1 MIYLIL
7 TNMLTEQQ
15 RNWQTRAPN
24 PFPPPWARSWG
35 DDRFGLWANAQLAGQ
50 VQRMRWIEA
59 GEFEQ
64 TASETA
70 PQRVITVA
78 GFWLTNAACTQ
89 ALWQALMQE
98 DPSQSTGNNADESQ
112 NPVATVSSAQVEAF
126 LQKVSSLLPQ
136 CQATLPSTTEWDFAC
151 HTEPDMPF
159 DLGKPYHLADQPAA
173 GEGRIGFYFCI
184 RPAQQRE
191 LNPPLTT
198 LFPQTTHEEVVGSL
212 AKPGR
217 IVPDDDELKA
227 RIQAKLRAQIDASK
241 A

>member
-1 MIYLIL
+1 MSESH
-7 TNMLTEQQ
+7 TMLTEQQ
-15 RNWQTRAPN
+15 LNWQSRAPN

-35 DDRFGLWANAQLAGQ
+35 DDRFDLWANAQLANQ

-59 GEFEQ
+59 GAFEQ
-64 TASETA
+64 TGSETM
-70 PQRVITVA
+70 PQRVITVP
-78 GFWLTNAACTQ
+78 GFWLANTACTP

-98 DPSQSTGNNADESQ
+98 DPSQSTGSNADESQ
-112 NPVATVSSAQVEAF
+112 NPVATVSSTQVQAF

-136 CQATLPSTTEWDFAC
+136 CQATLPSTTEWAFAC

-159 DLGKPYHLADQPAA
+159 DAGKPYHLADQTADS
-173 GEGRIGFYFCI
+173 EHRIGFYFCL

-191 LNPPLTT
+191 LNPPLAT
-198 LFPQTTHEEVVGSL
+198 LFPQTTDEEVLGIL

-217 IVPDDDELKA
+217 IMPDEDELKA
-227 RIQAKLRAQIDASK
+227 RIQAKLRAQDDASK